1 LGDMA
6 MRKTLLLGMVVAA
19 TFWLNGCVVI
29 SCKESG
35 PPKRLYVMCSPS
47 GEVIRMVQAPR
58 AEPRRHSRYVLD

>member
-1 LGDMA
+1 MKKA
-6 MRKTLLLGMVVAA
+6 LLIGVVVAA

-29 SCKESG
+29 SCEKPG

-47 GEVIRMVQAPR
+47 GEVIRVINAPR